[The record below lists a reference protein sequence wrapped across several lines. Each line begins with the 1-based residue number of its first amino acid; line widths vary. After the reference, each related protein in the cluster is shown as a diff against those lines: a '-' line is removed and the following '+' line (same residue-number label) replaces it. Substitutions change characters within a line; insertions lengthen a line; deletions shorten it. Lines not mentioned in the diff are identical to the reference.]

1 MSYEVRTIDS
11 FEKEFKRLAKKFP
24 SLKSDLLLL
33 ISDLENNPFQ
43 GVSLGKGFYKI
54 RLKISSKGGGK
65 SGGARII
72 SFIKI
77 IDRVVYLASIYD
89 KRERSSISEKEL
101 TFLAN
106 QIG

>member
-1 MSYEVRTIDS
+1 MSYEVRTIYT

-43 GVSLGKGFYKI
+43 GISLGKGFYKI
-54 RLKISSKGGGK
+54 RLKISSKGVGK
-65 SGGARII
+65 SVGARII

-77 IDRVVYLASIYD
+77 IDHVIYLASIYD
-89 KRERSSISEKEL
+89 KSERSSINDKDL
-101 TFLAN
+101 KLLAN

>member
-1 MSYEVRTIDS
+1 MNYEVRTINS
-11 FEKEFKRLAKKFP
+11 FEKEFKRLSKKFP

-54 RLKISSKGGGK
+54 RLKISSKGAGK

-77 IDRVVYLASIYD
+77 IDQVIYLASIYD
-89 KRERSSISEKEL
+89 KSERSSISEKDL
-101 TFLAN
+101 KLLAN

>member
-89 KRERSSISEKEL
+89 KSERSSISEKEL
-101 TFLAN
+101 KFLAN

>member
-77 IDRVVYLASIYD
+77 IDRVVYLASIYE
-89 KRERSSISEKEL
+89 KSERSSISEKEL
-101 TFLAN
+101 KFLAN

>member
-89 KRERSSISEKEL
+89 KSERYSISEKEL
-101 TFLAN
+101 KFLAN

>member
-24 SLKSDLLLL
+24 SLKSDLLIL
-33 ISDLENNPFQ
+33 ISELEKNPIH
-43 GVSLGKGFYKI
+43 GVALGKGFYKI
-54 RLKISSKGGGK
+54 RLKISSKGVGK

-77 IDRVVYLASIYD
+77 IDRVIYLASIYD
-89 KRERSSISEKEL
+89 KSERSSISEKDL
-101 TFLAN
+101 KFLAN